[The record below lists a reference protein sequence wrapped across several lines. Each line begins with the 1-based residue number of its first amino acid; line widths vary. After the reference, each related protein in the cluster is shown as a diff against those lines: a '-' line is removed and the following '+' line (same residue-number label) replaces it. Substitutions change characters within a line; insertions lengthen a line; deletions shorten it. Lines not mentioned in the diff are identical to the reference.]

1 MGNYLLQSWSC
12 GRDSLAEEDREKGRA
27 CVRALNSEFRNG
39 LGVRPP
45 RPRRSRKF
53 DMVSHAAAVC
63 VRAVICWDRRGDRR
77 GIPRTMVSVEGVG
90 KVESRINIAVQKL
103 KGVEGLVR
111 VYKYEGGAISSIRL
125 FVKYK

>member
-1 MGNYLLQSWSC
+1 
-12 GRDSLAEEDREKGRA
+12 
-27 CVRALNSEFRNG
+27 
-39 LGVRPP
+39 
-45 RPRRSRKF
+45 
-53 DMVSHAAAVC
+53 
-63 VRAVICWDRRGDRR
+63 
-77 GIPRTMVSVEGVG
+77 MVSVEGVG